1 MVRVLQS
8 APSVAPAALMLLWST
23 VVAAHP
29 QGFEPT
35 QEAAEQR
42 ARELGCEGTHRNRG
56 RWMPCKDEAHLHQE
70 LRNQ

>member
-1 MVRVLQS
+1 MLRILQS
-8 APSVAPAALMLLWST
+8 APSFALAALLPLWST
-23 VVAAHP
+23 VAAAHP
-29 QGFEPT
+29 QGLYSI

-70 LRNQ
+70 LRNR